1 MTQQYARIK
10 FGIGN
15 DFPRGTQVDFV
26 LGHFSEEEEKLV
38 NERLEY
44 VGEMIKSFCL
54 QGLDRTMNQ
63 YNKK

>member
-26 LGHFSEEEEKLV
+26 LGQFSDEENKLV
-38 NERLEY
+38 EERIEY
-44 VGEMIKSFCL
+44 VCEMIKSFCL
-54 QGLDRTMNQ
+54 QGLDRTMNL